1 MSKRL
6 SKSRSGRGASVAA
19 RAAVLHRAD
28 SQLVSDPLAVSSYLL
43 ARPGSIRP
51 YRLSPLVDT
60 FKSQIQD
67 LRTWHPEGQFR
78 RRRTIS
84 SGVASVTVGDNRN
97 RRSQSSGTLPWSLA
111 YRSPN
116 KVLLCIR
123 RSVRRQVLHANRIA
137 GSRVGKFKRRKR
149 NWTSLISC
157 RG

>member
-19 RAAVLHRAD
+19 RAAALHRAD
-28 SQLVSDPLAVSSYLL
+28 HGLVSDPLAVSSYLL

-67 LRTWHPEGQFR
+67 LRTWHPEGEFR
-78 RRRTIS
+78 RRRTLS
-84 SGVASVTVGDNRN
+84 TGVASIRVGENRN
-97 RRSQSSGTLPWSLA
+97 RRNQSSGSIPWSLA
-111 YRSPN
+111 YRSPHR
-116 KVLLCIR
+116 VLLCIR
-123 RSVRRQVLHANRIA
+123 RNVRRQVLHANRIA
-137 GSRVGKFKRRKR
+137 GSSVRKFKRRKR

-157 RG
+157 RR